1 MKQIDVRYEENSCSY
16 SKKES
21 VLSGVFH
28 LAGRSLM

>member
-1 MKQIDVRYEENSCSY
+1 MKQIDVRYEANSCSY